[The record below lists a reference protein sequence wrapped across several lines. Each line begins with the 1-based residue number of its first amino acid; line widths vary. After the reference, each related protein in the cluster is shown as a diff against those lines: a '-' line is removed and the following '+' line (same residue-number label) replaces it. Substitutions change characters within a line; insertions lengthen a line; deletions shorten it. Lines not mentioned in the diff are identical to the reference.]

1 MGLMGSEVS
10 LHYGSKSL
18 RADIVVYDRA
28 GEPLMVVECK
38 RPDVQIDTEVAQQA
52 LRYHG
57 VLGVRFI
64 GLTNGNNTY
73 IYRREGKGFVAAD
86 RLPAAPEK
94 GHRPVRGPVD
104 PNVLQCGTG
113 VQHAKCSNLQQDEDC
128 RTCKE

>member
-28 GEPLMVVECK
+28 GKPLMVVECK

-86 RLPAAPEK
+86 RLPSYEEMLCQP
-94 GHRPVRGPVD
+94 
-104 PNVLQCGTG
+104 
-113 VQHAKCSNLQQDEDC
+113 
-128 RTCKE
+128 

>member
-1 MGLMGSEVS
+1 MWDPLRRKEVASTPEEGVRQWFIGVLSKAGCPMGLMGSEVS

-86 RLPAAPEK
+86 RLPSYEEMLCQP
-94 GHRPVRGPVD
+94 
-104 PNVLQCGTG
+104 
-113 VQHAKCSNLQQDEDC
+113 
-128 RTCKE
+128 